1 MQFCDNKHSQVCYEV
16 KRCPVC
22 EMRDSYE
29 EAIMATAEDIEKLIV
44 SAGKE
49 ED

>member
-22 EMRDSYE
+22 VVREAYDEAVTEMAGDVE
-29 EAIMATAEDIEKLIV
+29 ELITLV
-44 SAGKE
+44 GKE